1 MRLAR
6 GLAGLGETLLGLRAA
21 RGGFHWLLAVAVMLA
36 AAPAAAQTIA
46 IGQPIVSQ
54 TVTLDGRVVA
64 DPGILDLIET
74 RTGAALAVAD
84 VRESIVHLVGLGRFD
99 DVVVS
104 ADPVAGGVAL
114 RYALLP
120 VRAIRHLEF
129 KGNVRVSEGLLR
141 DRAAARLGPAPPLSR
156 TPELIQLLASV
167 FHDEGY
173 RNPTLTTRPGLE
185 GKDGDTLVIDV
196 DAGARLRIG
205 TIEVSGNAPDPLP
218 TLPSH
223 VGLSEGHEYRKADV
237 DRALD
242 RLIANLRKRG
252 YYEAHAD
259 HELSVSPDGRTG
271 ALAINV
277 DAGPHVTIAFEGDPL
292 SERARRDL
300 VPIEREGS
308 LDEDLLEDSANRI
321 RDYLRGQG
329 YRNADASY
337 VRTPRNGELAVVFR
351 ITRGPQFRIGT
362 VEIAGANAIPAADLH
377 ARLRTK
383 PGELFTEN
391 VVAADVASIVE
402 SYHRRGY
409 TQVKVTPV
417 PVPAPSQASPVPI
430 DVRLEI
436 AEGLPTLVSTVRF
449 EGVTNVP
456 ETDLRARIGSQPNQ
470 AYYQPQV
477 ALDRE
482 AVLLVLLNRGYQSA
496 AVDVKIAFSD
506 DHARAD
512 LTFTVAEGPQVF
524 VDHVLIVGN
533 ERTATD
539 TIRREVTLK
548 PMAPLSYHEV
558 SESQRR
564 VSALGLFRRVRI
576 TELDHGVP
584 SRRDV
589 LVTVEEAPATT
600 MGYGGGL
607 EGGRVLQQSEDGTA
621 TEKFEIAPRGFIE
634 FGRRNLFGRNQ
645 SINFFARA
653 SLRSRAST
661 TDVEPG
667 EQPPSGYTFRDYR
680 VLGTYRSP
688 RVLGTQSDLL
698 LTAFSEQGI
707 RSSFNFTRRGARVEL
722 ARRLSSSVS
731 VSGRYVI
738 QRDRIFEARLD
749 PEDKPLIDRLFPQVL
764 LSTFSGSVI
773 RDTRDDPLG
782 PTKGALI
789 GVDADLAARAI
800 GSEVGFAK
808 VFTQGFI
815 YRRLPGRRGVVFAAG
830 ARLGLADGFDRG
842 VVQTDENGNPVI
854 GPDGEPVV
862 EIVSDLPASER
873 FFTGGDTSVRG
884 YALDRLGTPETID
897 RNGFPTGG
905 NAVIVLN
912 GELRV
917 PVWHDIGVVGF
928 VDAGNVFHRV
938 SDFDFSEIKPTTGVG
953 LRYRSPIGPIR
964 VDIGFKLDRQILP
977 DGSLERLTAVHIS
990 LGQAF

>member
-1 MRLAR
+1 MRWAC
-6 GLAGLGETLLGLRAA
+6 GLAATAI
-21 RGGFHWLLAVAVMLA
+21 LAG
-36 AAPAAAQTIA
+36 APVAAQTVPV
-46 IGQPIVSQ
+46 GQPIVTQ
-54 TVTLDGRVVA
+54 TITLDGRIVTEA
-64 DPGILDLIET
+64 GILDLIET
-74 RTGAALAVAD
+74 HAGHALAVAD

-114 RYALLP
+114 RYELLP
-120 VRAIRHLEF
+120 ARAIRHLDFRGHVE
-129 KGNVRVSEGLLR
+129 VSEGLLR
-141 DRAAARLGPAPPLSR
+141 DRVAARFGAAPTLSR
-156 TPELIQLLASV
+156 VPELIQLLTSV
-167 FHDEGY
+167 FHEEGY
-173 RNPTLTTRPGLE
+173 RNPTLTARTGFE
-185 GKDGDTLVIDV
+185 GKDRDTLVIDV
-196 DAGARLRIG
+196 EAGARLRIG
-205 TIEVSGNAPDPLP
+205 AIEVNGNAPDPLP
-218 TLPSH
+218 TLPSR
-223 VGLSEGHEYRKADV
+223 VGLSQGDEYRKADV
-237 DRALD
+237 DRALE
-242 RLIANLRKRG
+242 RLVADLRKRG

-259 HELSVSPDGRTG
+259 HELTPAPDGRTG
-271 ALAINV
+271 VLSINV

-308 LDEDLLEDSANRI
+308 MDEDLLEDSANRI

-329 YRNADASY
+329 YRNADAEY
-337 VRTPRNGELAVVFR
+337 ARTPRNGELAVVFR
-351 ITRGPQFRIGT
+351 ITRGPQFRTST
-362 VEIAGANAIPAADLH
+362 VEIAGASAVPEADLRV
-377 ARLRTK
+377 RLRTK
-383 PGELFTEN
+383 PGELFIES
-391 VVAADVASIVE
+391 VVASDVTSIVE
-402 SYHRRGY
+402 AYQRRGY
-409 TQVKVTPV
+409 TQVKVTPSS
-417 PVPAPSQASPVPI
+417 VPAPSQVSPVPI
-430 DVRLEI
+430 DVRFEI
-436 AEGLPTLVSTVRF
+436 AEGPPTVVATVQI
-449 EGVTNVP
+449 EGNRNVP
-456 ETDLRARIGSQPNQ
+456 EAELRARIGSLVKR

-477 ALDRE
+477 AFDRE
-482 AVLLVLLNRGYQSA
+482 AVLLALLNRGYQSA

-512 LTFTVAEGPQVF
+512 LTFSVSEGPQVF

-548 PMAPLSYHEV
+548 PSAPLSYNEI

-600 MGYGGGL
+600 LGYGGGL

-621 TEKFEIAPRGFIE
+621 TEKFEIAPRGFVE

-645 SINFFARA
+645 SINLFARA

-667 EQPPSGYTFRDYR
+667 EEPPGGYTFRDYR

-688 RVLGTQSDLL
+688 RVLGTKSDLL
-698 LTAFSEQGI
+698 LTGFIEQGI
-707 RSSFNFTRRGARVEL
+707 RSSFNFTRRGGRVEL
-722 ARRLSSSVS
+722 ARRLSSNVS

-738 QRDRIFEARLD
+738 QRDRIFEARFD
-749 PEDKPLIDRLFPQVL
+749 PEDQPLIDRLFPQVL

-789 GVDADLAARAI
+789 GLDADLAARAI

-842 VVQTDENGNPVI
+842 VAQVDDNGNPVI
-854 GPDGEPVV
+854 GPDGQPVI

-873 FFTGGDTSVRG
+873 FFAGGDTTVRG
-884 YALDRLGTPETID
+884 YALDRLGTAETID
-897 RNGFPTGG
+897 RNGFPKGG
-905 NAVIVLN
+905 NAVIILN

-917 PVWHDIGVVGF
+917 PVWRDIGVVGF
-928 VDAGNVFHRV
+928 VDAGNVFNRI
-938 SDFDFSEIKPTTGVG
+938 DDFSVAEIRPTAGFG

-964 VDIGFKLDRQILP
+964 VDVGFKLDRQPLP
-977 DGSLERLTAVHIS
+977 DGSLESLTAVHIS

>member
-1 MRLAR
+1 
-6 GLAGLGETLLGLRAA
+6 
-21 RGGFHWLLAVAVMLA
+21 
-36 AAPAAAQTIA
+36 
-46 IGQPIVSQ
+46 
-54 TVTLDGRVVA
+54 
-64 DPGILDLIET
+64 
-74 RTGAALAVAD
+74 
-84 VRESIVHLVGLGRFD
+84 
-99 DVVVS
+99 
-104 ADPVAGGVAL
+104 
-114 RYALLP
+114 
-120 VRAIRHLEF
+120 
-129 KGNVRVSEGLLR
+129 
-141 DRAAARLGPAPPLSR
+141 
-156 TPELIQLLASV
+156 
-167 FHDEGY
+167 
-173 RNPTLTTRPGLE
+173 
-185 GKDGDTLVIDV
+185 
-196 DAGARLRIG
+196 
-205 TIEVSGNAPDPLP
+205 
-218 TLPSH
+218 
-223 VGLSEGHEYRKADV
+223 
-237 DRALD
+237 
-242 RLIANLRKRG
+242 
-252 YYEAHAD
+252 
-259 HELSVSPDGRTG
+259 
-271 ALAINV
+271 
-277 DAGPHVTIAFEGDPL
+277 
-292 SERARRDL
+292 
-300 VPIEREGS
+300 
-308 LDEDLLEDSANRI
+308 
-321 RDYLRGQG
+321 
-329 YRNADASY
+329 
-337 VRTPRNGELAVVFR
+337 
-351 ITRGPQFRIGT
+351 
-362 VEIAGANAIPAADLH
+362 
-377 ARLRTK
+377 
-383 PGELFTEN
+383 
-391 VVAADVASIVE
+391 
-402 SYHRRGY
+402 
-409 TQVKVTPV
+409 
-417 PVPAPSQASPVPI
+417 
-430 DVRLEI
+430 
-436 AEGLPTLVSTVRF
+436 
-449 EGVTNVP
+449 
-456 ETDLRARIGSQPNQ
+456 
-470 AYYQPQV
+470 
-477 ALDRE
+477 
-482 AVLLVLLNRGYQSA
+482 
-496 AVDVKIAFSD
+496 
-506 DHARAD
+506 
-512 LTFTVAEGPQVF
+512 
-524 VDHVLIVGN
+524 
-533 ERTATD
+533 
-539 TIRREVTLK
+539 
-548 PMAPLSYHEV
+548 MAPLSYHEV

-621 TEKFEIAPRGFIE
+621 IEKFEIAPRGFVE

-667 EQPPSGYTFRDYR
+667 EEPPSGYTFRDYR

-688 RVLGTQSDLL
+688 RVLGTRSDLL
-698 LTAFSEQGI
+698 LTAFIEQGI

-722 ARRLSSSVS
+722 ARRLSSDVS

-738 QRDRIFEARLD
+738 ERDRIFEARLD

-789 GVDADLAARAI
+789 GLDADLAARAI

-854 GPDGEPVV
+854 GPDGEPVI

-928 VDAGNVFHRV
+928 VDAGNVFNRV